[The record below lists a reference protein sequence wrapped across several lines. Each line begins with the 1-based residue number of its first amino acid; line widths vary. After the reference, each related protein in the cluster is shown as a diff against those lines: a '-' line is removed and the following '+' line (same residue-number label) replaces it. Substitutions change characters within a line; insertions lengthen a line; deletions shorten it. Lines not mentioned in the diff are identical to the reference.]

1 MCKGS
6 GWAILALFVLIL
18 APLAGIWAQGNDP
31 LPPPAD
37 YAEVADLFAERVAA
51 AESAG
56 AAVVGQFLAGEFDAL
71 YARLSA
77 DAQAAIPIEDI
88 EAAYVQV
95 LMGGMVGERVGYRA
109 LPLGQM
115 TLYAAEHV
123 WGSGSIIF
131 TVVFDAA
138 GQISS
143 LDLQPADLL
152 PDDPGAGYQ
161 SPVTFRLPFDGLWL
175 TASGGPGL
183 LYNNHAAT
191 PPQRHAYDFLVWRD
205 GSTHAGDGAEPEDYY
220 AYGQPVYAPADGVVV
235 RMANDLPDVRPQV
248 ETDAAHPEGNHVV
261 LQIGEDAYLLIA
273 HLQPGSVSVAVGE
286 TVEAGQMIGR
296 VGNSGNTSEP
306 HIHVHLQDQPE
317 LFTYDAA
324 GQVTGFTDAVGLP
337 LNFSNYLANGE
348 AVESGEPLGGQF
360 VQNAP

>member
-1 MCKGS
+1 MRKGS
-6 GWAILALFVLIL
+6 GWALLALFVLIL
-18 APLAGIWAQGNDP
+18 APLAAIRAQGGDP
-31 LPPPAD
+31 VPPPAD
-37 YAEVADLFAERVAA
+37 YAEVADLFAQQAQAVETG
-51 AESAG
+51 G
-56 AAVVGQFLAGEFDAL
+56 AAVVEQFLAGEFDAL
-71 YARLSA
+71 YERMSA
-77 DAQAAIPIEDI
+77 DMQAAIPIEEI

-109 LPLGQM
+109 LPLGQ
-115 TLYAAEHV
+115 TTFYAAEHV

-131 TVVFDAA
+131 TVVFDAT

-152 PDDPGAGYQ
+152 PDDPGAGYE

-183 LYNNHAAT
+183 LYNNHAVA
-191 PPQRHAYDFLVWRD
+191 PPQRHAFDFLVWRD
-205 GSTHAGDGAEPEDYY
+205 GSTYAGDGAEPEDYY
-220 AYGQPVYAPADGVVV
+220 AYGQPIYAPAGGTVV
-235 RMANDLPDVRPQV
+235 RMANDLPDMLPQV

-261 LQIGEDAYLLIA
+261 LQVAENAYLLIA
-273 HLQPGSVSVAVGE
+273 HMQPGSVTVEVGD

-317 LFTYDAA
+317 LFTFDEA
-324 GQVTGFTDAVGLP
+324 GRVTGFTDAVGLP

-348 AVESGEPLGGQF
+348 FVESGEPVGGQF